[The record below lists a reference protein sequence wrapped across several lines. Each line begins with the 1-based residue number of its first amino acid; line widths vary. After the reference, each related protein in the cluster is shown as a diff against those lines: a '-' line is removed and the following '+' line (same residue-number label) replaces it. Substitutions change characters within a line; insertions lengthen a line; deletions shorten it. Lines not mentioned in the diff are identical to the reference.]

1 MTRLDVIEARLDA
14 LEAAIHTA
22 PAIRF
27 AGAWRDGAGYP
38 AGTAVV
44 RGGSLY
50 IAARDAKAGEVPGAY
65 GADEADDRG
74 AWKLAAKRGAD
85 AKLPG
90 DIERRLRAL
99 EARA

>member
-1 MTRLDVIEARLDA
+1 MNKIDALEQRIAA
-14 LEAAIHTA
+14 LEAAVSAA
-22 PAIRF
+22 PSIRF
-27 AGAWRDGAGYP
+27 MGAWRDGVAYP

-50 IAARDAKAGEVPGAY
+50 LAERGAAPGEMPGAY
-65 GADEADDRG
+65 SSDEADDRG
-74 AWKLAAKRGAD
+74 PWRLAAKRGAD